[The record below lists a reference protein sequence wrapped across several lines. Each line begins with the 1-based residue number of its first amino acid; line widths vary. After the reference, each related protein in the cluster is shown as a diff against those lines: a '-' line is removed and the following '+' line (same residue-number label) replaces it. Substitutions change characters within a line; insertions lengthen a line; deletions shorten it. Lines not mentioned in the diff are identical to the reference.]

1 MFMKVRRKLFGWLA
15 MLALYPVVGWGQEE
29 SRIIQHPQTMTVC
42 AGERAVFT
50 SETDGGVTGWLVN
63 GTPST
68 PLSDVTGSVIGNTAT
83 LTVCYNEIFDGLEVQ
98 SYVQAFGSPSVNS
111 TVAYLF
117 YKTNQQSRV
126 TGLKHTVNRTTAQ
139 FDWNERNSSF
149 TTHYLSGVY
158 DKNNNQIANQTTDTT
173 YVSFDLPPRAND
185 ECQWLEFRVTA
196 VEVQH
201 PECPD
206 IEQTHYSTYLY
217 TKPDVPPVTAEFNNK
232 TVLVSWPSDGDNAFL
247 VVVTDLESGNQ
258 TTYNGTSPFSYTPS
272 LCGWFN
278 LNVSVSP
285 AQCAN
290 DPAFTHSDSISF
302 TINCPTTA
310 TKATETE
317 ATETEATAQP
327 SGTQAIYPSLLLAV
341 AAIVPLLKWQH

>member
-1 MFMKVRRKLFGWLA
+1 MIVQRSLPALPLLLF
-15 MLALYPVVGWGQEE
+15 
-29 SRIIQHPQTMTVC
+29 TT
-42 AGERAVFT
+42 
-50 SETDGGVTGWLVN
+50 
-63 GTPST
+63 
-68 PLSDVTGSVIGNTAT
+68 LSMA
-83 LTVCYNEIFDGLEVQ
+83 
-98 SYVQAFGSPSVNS
+98 
-111 TVAYLF
+111 
-117 YKTNQQSRV
+117 
-126 TGLKHTVNRTTAQ
+126 RTTGGHDAQ
-139 FDWNERNSSF
+139 LLGPKLLTDICWDCLFPIRLGTWPLINEGRIPN
-149 TTHYLSGVY
+149 GAY
-158 DKNNNQIANQTTDTT
+158 DRATPFCKCVNDNNQIANQTTDTT

-272 LCGWFN
+272 LCGRFN

-310 TKATETE
+310 TF
-317 ATETEATAQP
+317 
-327 SGTQAIYPSLLLAV
+327 L
-341 AAIVPLLKWQH
+341 